1 MSRLLRGRHRRADLP
16 AMLIALDEVLAAA
29 DGRIDPE
36 VAGRAQAVAG
46 RAGERLRLS
55 GEHTVVAL
63 AGATGSGKSSLFNA
77 LAGAD
82 ISPVGVRRPT
92 TSRAHACVWG
102 VEGAAPLVEWLGVP
116 RRQTAWQHSDLDLA
130 QQGDLE
136 GLVLLDLP
144 DHDSTATEHR
154 LEVDRLVELVDL
166 LVWVV
171 DPQKYADAALHE
183 RYLRKLAGH
192 DAVTLLVLNQ
202 TDTLNPFAAAACAED
217 LRRLIDEDGLTRA
230 KLMTTSARTG
240 AGLDALRAALA
251 DAVRRR
257 RARNDRLVADVEA
270 VADELAGEVAETT
283 PAGIGRHRTRPA
295 RARPRR
301 VRGRARH
308 RRGGREVVA
317 AAVRRSAGL
326 AAHPLAA
333 QAAARPAAPAAP
345 ELRSAPRGARDGP
358 LVGARAD
365 TGSAGAGRDRRARRG
380 RCGRCRAAAPMA
392 GGGTT
397 GRRPARPRTSA
408 TSWTSRSSAPTSGS
422 TGHRCGG
429 GWSAWSSG
437 CSSWRRWSERA
448 GSGCWPSAATCGCP
462 SRRLPTGTASRCPR
476 CCWSAEC
483 CSVWGSRRSA
493 GSLARSSARRRRRR
507 AEARLRAGIGEVA
520 DRLVI
525 GTGGGRA
532 GPARDRPDRAGARP
546 RRLSERAAV
555 HSTPPS
561 RSRPQPA
568 LLAFR
573 TRASHG
579 AASRSAAR
587 TAVRRSGR
595 LM

>member
-16 AMLIALDEVLAAA
+16 SMLIALDETLAAA

-36 VAGRAQAVAG
+36 VAGRAEAVAA

-77 LAGAD
+77 LSGAD

-92 TSRAHACVWG
+92 TSRAQACVWG

-154 LEVDRLVELVDL
+154 LEVDRLVDLVDL

-202 TDTLNPFAAAACAED
+202 TDTLNPFAAAVCAED
-217 LRRLIDEDGLTRA
+217 LRRLIDEDGLSRA

-240 AGLDALRAALA
+240 AGVDALRVALA

-270 VADELAGEVAETT
+270 VADELSAQVAEAT
-283 PAGIGRHRTRPA
+283 PAGIGGPERTQLVQALAGSAGVPVIGEAVEKSWQLRSAGVLGWPPTRWLRKLRPDPLRRLRLGA
-295 RARPRR
+295 GERREVRAMVRSSVPEPTPVQRAQVETA
-301 VRGRARH
+301 VRGVVDAAGMGLPPRWQEAVRRAADQRAKDL
-308 RRGGREVVA
+308 RDELDVTVIRTDLGVDRTPMWWRLTGVVQWLLVA
-317 AAVRRSAGL
+317 AAL
-326 AAHPLAA
+326 L
-333 QAAARPAAPAAP
+333 
-345 ELRSAPRGARDGP
+345 
-358 LVGARAD
+358 
-365 TGSAGAGRDRRARRG
+365 GAGWLGLLAFGSYLRLPEPKTPDWHGFSVPTLLFLGGVLLGLLIASVGRLLARRG
-380 RCGRCRAAAPMA
+380 
-392 GGGTT
+392 
-397 GRRPARPRTSA
+397 
-408 TSWTSRSSAPTSGS
+408 
-422 TGHRCGG
+422 
-429 GWSAWSSG
+429 
-437 CSSWRRWSERA
+437 
-448 GSGCWPSAATCGCP
+448 
-462 SRRLPTGTASRCPR
+462 
-476 CCWSAEC
+476 
-483 CSVWGSRRSA
+483 
-493 GSLARSSARRRRRR
+493 ARRRRRH
-507 AEARLRAGIGEVA
+507 AEARLRRGIEEVA

-525 GTGGGRA
+525 GPVEA
-532 GPARDRPDRAGARP
+532 ELARH
-546 RRLSERAAV
+546 E
-555 HSTPPS
+555 T
-561 RSRPQPA
+561 
-568 LLAFR
+568 
-573 TRASHG
+573 
-579 AASRSAAR
+579 AR
-587 TAVRRSGR
+587 TALDRARAG
-595 LM
+595 